1 MIIEELVALLGF
13 ELKGEGALKR
23 FRDGIEGASKA
34 LVNFARQA
42 ALLSAAAGSAIGA
55 GLAFIGKGAIKTGAE
70 FEALG
75 IRLETL
81 EGSSAKAKQALDWIR
96 NFAATTPLDLAQAAD
111 AYANLKNY
119 GLDPT
124 AGSLQALVDAMSAS
138 GKGVAQLDRLVLA
151 LGQAW
156 TKTKLQGGEILQ
168 LTEAGIPVWEMLAE
182 ATGKSVVELQKLSA
196 AGKLGREEIQ
206 LLIDA
211 IGKKYAG
218 ASEKFAKSY
227 QGIMDKIGEQWTDF
241 QKAVADAGFFDWFKN
256 TASEF
261 LGALDQLWKSG
272 SLDKLA
278 RKISDTLVESGE
290 LLKATF
296 KGITLDTFAAVIEG
310 AIRFF
315 TAMIQVASSV
325 QKAIA
330 YIGSL
335 VAKLLGLKNEFAGV
349 MIVLGAVAAIVAP
362 WATAFAALALIVDDF
377 IAWLQDDQSIIGS
390 VLDWLSGKFEAWGST
405 VEPQVRAVAAAWESL
420 KGVVAALT
428 QPIFEFI
435 DGFSSRMA
443 AVDWSSKFDQ
453 FVGALGNTWE
463 GIKKL
468 GGGFVEL
475 GDAINRLFASATGD
489 GTAANA
495 ISTLANLLGDLVGSA
510 IVAGLEGV
518 VGTLQN
524 LAIALGA
531 WGEALSKVAQG
542 DLLGAFSALG
552 QGIIDIAANIAA
564 SLERMF
570 QAFVPSFSF
579 ETVADELD
587 RLFGAWNAIGQGII
601 NVASDIAAAVEKMF
615 QAFVPSFSFETIAD
629 ELDRLFDYILAWFD
643 SISLYDVGARLMTS
657 LFDGMKSIGAAIRD
671 WFSSLIPEWARGWVV
686 NTGPVETP
694 SSTAVDPSQMHNRF
708 APANSNIATDAQ
720 QNLDKVTG
728 DQAIDQTVNQVAN
741 DNRVTNVEVNAPV
754 SIHATTN
761 ATAGELGSMAGNA
774 VRSAG
779 RDATRSLAVTG
790 AAGGGGPR

>member
-81 EGSSAKAKQALDWIR
+81 EGSSEKAKQALDWIR

-296 KGITLDTFAAVIEG
+296 EGITLDTFAAVIEG

-390 VLDWLSGKFEAWGST
+390 VLDWLSGKFEAWGGT

-428 QPIFEFI
+428 QPIFDFI
-435 DGFSSRMA
+435 DGFSSRME

-510 IVAGLEGV
+510 IVAGLEALVGV
-518 VGTLQN
+518 INGIAS
-524 LAIALGA
+524 AIGALGD
-531 WGEALSKVAQG
+531 ALSKLAQG
-542 DLLGAFSALG
+542 DLL
-552 QGIIDIAANIAA
+552 
-564 SLERMF
+564 
-570 QAFVPSFSF
+570 
-579 ETVADELD
+579 
-587 RLFGAWNAIGQGII
+587 GAWNAIGQGII
-601 NVASDIAAAVEKMF
+601 NVAGDVASAVEKMF
-615 QAFVPSFSFETIAD
+615 QAFVPSFSVD
-629 ELDRLFDYILAWFD
+629 EIKAKLDEVYNEILAWVD
-643 SISLYDVGARLMTS
+643 SINLYDAGVRIINS
-657 LFDGMKSIGAAIRD
+657 LFDGMKSIGSAIQE
-671 WFSSLIPEWARGWVV
+671 WFASLIPDWAKGWIFDTDEPDAKQPTADKKQPTAEKEAAVKK
-686 NTGPVETP
+686 GPRITFDE
-694 SSTAVDPSQMHNRF
+694 
-708 APANSNIATDAQ
+708 ANIRDRMFATDAE
-720 QNLDKVTG
+720 QNLQKVTG
-728 DQAIDQTVNQVAN
+728 AQAVEQTVNQVAN

-761 ATAGELGSMAGNA
+761 ATAGEIGSMAGNA